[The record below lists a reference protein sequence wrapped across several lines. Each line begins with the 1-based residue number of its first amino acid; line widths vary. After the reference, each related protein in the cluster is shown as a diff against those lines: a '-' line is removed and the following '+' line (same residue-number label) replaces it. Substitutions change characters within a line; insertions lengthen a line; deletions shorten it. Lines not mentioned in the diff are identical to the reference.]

1 MGALALN
8 VFNGQKCG
16 SSLFKCSKVWEPYYK
31 SGQKCGSSR
40 FKRSKRMG
48 ALALKAQKDGSS
60 RFKHSK
66 VIKGV
71 GALALNAQNVW
82 ELPP

>member
-1 MGALALN
+1 
-8 VFNGQKCG
+8 
-16 SSLFKCSKVWEPYYK
+16 
-31 SGQKCGSSR
+31 
-40 FKRSKRMG
+40 MG